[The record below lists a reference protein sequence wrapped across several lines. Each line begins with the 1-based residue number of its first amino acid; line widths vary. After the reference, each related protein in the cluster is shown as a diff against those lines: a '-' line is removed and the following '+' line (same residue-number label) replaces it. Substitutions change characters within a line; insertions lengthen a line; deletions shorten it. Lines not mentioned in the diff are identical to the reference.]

1 MTKKQKLTF
10 LQKLLLV
17 KRAGMENSP
26 SVKKSRQEI
35 PSDSCEEDVHERVRR
50 ILGIFNQANQK
61 TGQMIYFVMYDIENN
76 KVRTYISK
84 YLIKKGC
91 TRIQKS
97 IFLADSSRPEF
108 TEIYQ
113 TLREVQE
120 VYDNYDSIMLVPV
133 ATDQLR
139 AMKII
144 GKNIDLDLFLG
155 NKNTM
160 FF

>member
-1 MTKKQKLTF
+1 MKPKPKLTF
-10 LQKLLLV
+10 AERLLMV
-17 KRAGMENSP
+17 KKAGIANSP
-26 SVKKSRQEI
+26 LVQKSSPESPDAEPVDDLQE
-35 PSDSCEEDVHERVRR
+35 R
-50 ILGIFNQANQK
+50 IKRLLGIFNNANRK
-61 TGQMIYFVMYDIENN
+61 EGQMIYFVMYDIENN

-84 YLIKKGC
+84 YLLKKGC
-91 TRIQKS
+91 VRIQKS

-108 TEIYQ
+108 NEIHE

-139 AMKII
+139 AMKVI
-144 GKNIDLDLFLG
+144 GKNIDMDLFLG
-155 NKNTM
+155 NKNTL

>member
-17 KRAGMENSP
+17 KKAGLENNP
-26 SVKKSRQEI
+26 TVKKSRTADDNET
-35 PSDSCEEDVHERVRR
+35 SEEGLHERVRK
-50 ILGIFNQANQK
+50 ILGIFNQANKK

-108 TEIYQ
+108 NEIHQ
-113 TLREVQE
+113 TLKEVQE

-144 GKNIDLDLFLG
+144 GKNIDMDLFLG
-155 NKNTM
+155 NKNTL

>member
-1 MTKKQKLTF
+1 MKRKPKLTF
-10 LQKLLLV
+10 PEKLFLI
-17 KRAGMENSP
+17 KRAGLENSP
-26 SVKKSRQEI
+26 LIHKS
-35 PSDSCEEDVHERVRR
+35 SDTEDAGDNVEDLSDRVRK

-61 TGQMIYFVMYDIENN
+61 KGQMIYFVMYDIENN
-76 KVRTYISK
+76 KVRTYIAK

-91 TRIQKS
+91 VRIQKS

-108 TEIYQ
+108 NEITQ

-144 GKNIDLDLFLG
+144 GKNIDLEMFLG
-155 NKNTM
+155 NKNTL

>member
-1 MTKKQKLTF
+1 M
-10 LQKLLLV
+10 
-17 KRAGMENSP
+17 N
-26 SVKKSRQEI
+26 
-35 PSDSCEEDVHERVRR
+35 ERVRKL
-50 ILGIFNQANQK
+50 LGIFKHANQK

-76 KVRTYISK
+76 KIRTYISK

-108 TEIYQ
+108 NEIHQ

-120 VYDNYDSIMLVPV
+120 IYDNYDSIMLVPV
-133 ATDQLR
+133 ANDQLR

-144 GKNIDLDLFLG
+144 GKNIDMDLFLG
-155 NKNTM
+155 NKNTL

>member
-17 KRAGMENSP
+17 KKAGIANSP
-26 SVKKSRQEI
+26 TVKKSRESEDADI
-35 PSDSCEEDVHERVRR
+35 YEEDIHERVRKL
-50 ILGIFNQANQK
+50 LGIFNQANKK

-108 TEIYQ
+108 NEIHE

-144 GKNIDLDLFLG
+144 GKNIDMDLFLG
-155 NKNTM
+155 NKNTL
-160 FF
+160 FY